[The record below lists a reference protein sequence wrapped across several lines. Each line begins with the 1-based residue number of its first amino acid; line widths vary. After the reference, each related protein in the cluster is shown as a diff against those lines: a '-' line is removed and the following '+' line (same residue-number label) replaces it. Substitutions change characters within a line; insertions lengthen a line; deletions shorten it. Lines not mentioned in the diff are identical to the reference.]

1 MYNIVCTIVFKNEKY
16 KILTIIASTF
26 KNQFKS
32 LKEDLLSNVLQFN
45 LHNFV
50 QQFLF
55 LWSINLSSYYNSETS
70 W

>member
-1 MYNIVCTIVFKNEKY
+1 MYYIVCTIVFKNEKY

-55 LWSINLSSYYNSETS
+55 L
-70 W
+70 